1 MLSFDV
7 SYFNYIKRLKVYD
20 ISLQK
25 YDSKKTQDRD
35 KHLTACHLTACHFY
49 KFLQI
54 TCCQMTC
61 SQIHAVK
68 WYAGIFNWLV

>member
-49 KFLQI
+49 K
-54 TCCQMTC
+54 
-61 SQIHAVK
+61 
-68 WYAGIFNWLV
+68 